1 MAVRKAFKPVE
12 RLSLPI
18 AVVLGL
24 LIAYVDSRPTWDDT
38 AVTLAALL
46 ASSGA
51 IGFLAPRRPWLVG
64 LAVGVWVPL
73 VEIPGGHGYAPLIAL
88 GVALV
93 GAYGGAAI
101 RTAVGPASTTS

>member
-1 MAVRKAFKPVE
+1 METTPARKPFESLVLPV
-12 RLSLPI
+12 
-18 AVVLGL
+18 AAALGL

-101 RTAVGPASTTS
+101 RTAVGATSTGA